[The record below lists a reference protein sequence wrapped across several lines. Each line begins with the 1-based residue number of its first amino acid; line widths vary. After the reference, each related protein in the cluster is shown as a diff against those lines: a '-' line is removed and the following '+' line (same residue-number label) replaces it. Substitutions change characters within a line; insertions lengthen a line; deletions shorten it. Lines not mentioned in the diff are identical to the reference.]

1 MEVTAAMQAVF
12 IRKKFKDSIIIIII
26 VISFS
31 VIMSEKIIIT
41 QKSNM
46 NKIKLK
52 NKNFILKS
60 MSLLQVLQPSKL
72 NFTFI
77 KI

>member
-52 NKNFILKS
+52 NKKLYLKIHEFIASSTTK
-60 MSLLQVLQPSKL
+60 
-72 NFTFI
+72 
-77 KI
+77 